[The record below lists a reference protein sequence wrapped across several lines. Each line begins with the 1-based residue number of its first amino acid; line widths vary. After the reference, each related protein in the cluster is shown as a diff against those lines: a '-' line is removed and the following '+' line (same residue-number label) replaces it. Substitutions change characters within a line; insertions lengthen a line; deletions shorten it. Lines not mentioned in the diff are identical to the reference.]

1 MDNVKGICNDIIP
14 KNAMAIHN
22 VLNNKGYDTYF
33 VGGALRDYYINEL
46 LDGNFKIKD
55 WDIVTTARYDVMQ
68 SLFNKILRLNENG
81 RIVSKIGKTD
91 LLIPKLETTGI
102 SINKQLFEVTPMNS
116 FDGDEICFT
125 NNIIEDLSKRDFT
138 INTIAYSPKLGL
150 ISSFKTSEGVQVS
163 AIEDIKNKVI
173 KSTYNADLAFK
184 RNRFNMIRAIIFAN
198 KYGFTIEE
206 YTLKAL
212 KDNIASVNE
221 INKGKLAVGF
231 EKLMMCNFT
240 NSVIY
245 LKDTGILNALCE
257 EWDDTYSDEI
267 INLLVQ
273 LNELDKSTYIDRL
286 KFIYN
291 NFSNKELI
299 IKLYK
304 SFGVNKDV
312 IYKIE
317 FK

>member
-1 MDNVKGICNDIIP
+1 MKNVKGICSDIIP

-46 LDGNFKIKD
+46 LGSSFKIKD

-68 SLFNKILRLNENG
+68 ALFNKILRLNENG
-81 RIVSKIGKTD
+81 RIVSKTGKTD

-102 SINKQLFEVTPMNS
+102 SINKQLFEVTPMNI
-116 FDGDEICFT
+116 FNGDEICFT
-125 NNIIEDLSKRDFT
+125 NDITEDLSKRDFT

-150 ISSFKTSEGVQVS
+150 ISNFKTSGGVYVD

-198 KYGFTIEE
+198 KYGFAIEE
-206 YTLKAL
+206 DTLNAIKS
-212 KDNIASVNE
+212 NISSVNE
-221 INKGKLAVGF
+221 INKGKLFIGF
-231 EKLMMCNFT
+231 EKLIMCEFT
-240 NSVIY
+240 NSIIY
-245 LKDTGILNALCE
+245 IKDTGLLNVLCDH
-257 EWDDTYSDEI
+257 WNDNYSDEL
-267 INLLVQ
+267 INLLMR
-273 LNELDKSTYIDRL
+273 LNELDINTCVNRL
-286 KFIYN
+286 EFLYD

-304 SFGVNKDV
+304 SLGVNKDI

-317 FK
+317 YK